1 MSRSSN
7 GDGVGPAADLL
18 SYHEEAAWE
27 EYLRSPDTFAN
38 RALVLSV
45 DLPPGAGPGYVREL
59 LAHITSR
66 HEVLRTGYQLMDGRV
81 RRVVHDRF
89 AHAVCVPQGAA
100 LPSVGRS
107 RSRLDPEDLVRARL
121 VDGPGGRG
129 RLSLELSSMITDAW
143 SAARLRREMTE
154 LVAAAPVS
162 ATPVPDGPVT
172 GYSAYAREQRNQ
184 PLPDDARGY
193 WRGHLA
199 DLAGMGY
206 LPADGPDPTG
216 DPAGERIMLLPDEL
230 TRSLRQVGRRHRAS
244 TFMAAVALVTTVL
257 AARSGARDVVL
268 ATTIGTR
275 PTRWADVQGNFDIP
289 VLLRN
294 VLSPGA
300 FFSDVVRSSRDT
312 VLGGLTYQIHPRQ
325 LSEVVGQRLPQPP
338 VRISYLPRGAHHY
351 TELDSKASGE
361 SWREETIFAT
371 WPIEI
376 GFVEDSLRR
385 ITIWL
390 NYDATRYTHAT
401 MDRLL
406 DSLLATIRLVAD
418 EADVAYSA
426 VAAHLATA
434 G

>member
-7 GDGVGPAADLL
+7 GDGVGPATDLL

-27 EYLRSPDTFAN
+27 EYLHSPDTFAN

-45 DLPPGAGPGYVREL
+45 DLPPDAGPGYAREL
-59 LAHITSR
+59 LTRITSR
-66 HEVLRTGYQLMDGRV
+66 HEILRTGYQLVDGSG
-81 RRVVHDRF
+81 RRVVHDGF
-89 AHAVCVPQGAA
+89 AHAVGGPQGGE
-100 LPSVGRS
+100 LPSIGRS
-107 RSRLDPEDLVRARL
+107 RSRLDPGDLVRARL

-143 SAARLRREMTE
+143 SAARLRRELTE
-154 LVAAAPVS
+154 LVAAAPVG

-172 GYSAYAREQRNQ
+172 GYSAYAREQRDQ

-199 DLAGMGY
+199 DLAGIGY
-206 LPADGPDPTG
+206 LPADGPDPSG
-216 DPAGERIMLLPDEL
+216 DPAGERIVLLPDEL
-230 TRSLRQVGRRHRAS
+230 TRSLRQVGSRHRVS

-257 AARSGARDVVL
+257 AAGSGARDVVL
-268 ATTIGTR
+268 ATAIGTR
-275 PTRWADVQGNFDIP
+275 PTRWADVQGNFDVP

-294 VLSPGA
+294 VLAPGVS
-300 FFSDVVRSSRDT
+300 FSDIVRSSRDT
-312 VLGGLTYQIHPRQ
+312 VLGGLTYQAHPRQ
-325 LSEVVGQRLPQPP
+325 LHEVVGQRLPQPP
-338 VRISYLPRGAHHY
+338 VRVSYLPRGFHHY
-351 TELDSKASGE
+351 TELDSKAAGE
-361 SWREETIFAT
+361 SWREETSFAT

-376 GFVEDSLRR
+376 GFVEDNRRR

-401 MDRLL
+401 MNRLL
-406 DSLLATIRLVAD
+406 DRLLATIRLVAD
-418 EADVAYSA
+418 EVDLTYSA
-426 VAAHLATA
+426 VAAHLAAA